1 MKRVVARGVSVT
13 AIVPGPVTDQR
24 FLRLASRRLYGTLIK
39 AGIHIYEYQPGMTH
53 VKTMIVDD
61 LWSVIGS
68 TNVDNRSFEHND
80 EMNVAIRDPAIA
92 ERLTCD
98 FDADI
103 GRSRRISF
111 AEWRKRPMWEKLIGT
126 LAWLL
131 ERQQ

>member
-1 MKRVVARGVSVT
+1 LTRVVARGVSVT

-24 FLRLASRRLYGTLIK
+24 FLRLASRRSYGSLLK
-39 AGIHIYEYQPGMTH
+39 VGMHIREYQPGMTH

-68 TNVDNRSFEHND
+68 TNLDNRSFEHND
-80 EMNVAIRDPAIA
+80 EMNVAIRDSAIA
-92 ERLTCD
+92 ARLTCD
-98 FDADI
+98 FEADVSN
-103 GRSRRISF
+103 SREISF
-111 AEWRKRPMWEKLIGT
+111 AEWRKRPIWEKLIGT